1 MARPSKKLERQ
12 LEEID
17 RRADADGLLTQED
30 RERIK
35 AKAREHVQTQLA
47 MRRKEQ
53 KAALEADYL
62 ERAVRDAEKEA
73 GLHGSYADVTID
85 VAANAAYIA
94 LDGVWYM
101 HGLTYE
107 VPESVA
113 MTLLDIMARTWE
125 HENETH
131 GLRRRADTGRRPQP
145 RVVRGGMER
154 SSLGE
159 PGNINSRTLPV
170 V

>member
-1 MARPSKKLERQ
+1 MARPSRKLERQ

-17 RRADADGLLTQED
+17 RRADANDLLTLED

-35 AKAREHVQTQLA
+35 AKAREHVAAQLA
-47 MRRKEQ
+47 ERRKAQ
-53 KAALEADYL
+53 KALLEADYL
-62 ERAVRDAEKEA
+62 ERAVRDEEKAA
-73 GLHGSYADVTID
+73 GLHGAYVDLTVD
-85 VAANAAYIA
+85 VAANAAFIT
-94 LDGVWYM
+94 LDGVSYF

-107 VPESVA
+107 VPENVA
-113 MTLLDIMARTWE
+113 ATLYDIMARTWE

-131 GLRRRADTGRRPQP
+131 GLRRRADVGRRQQP
-145 RVVRGGMER
+145 RVMRAGLER